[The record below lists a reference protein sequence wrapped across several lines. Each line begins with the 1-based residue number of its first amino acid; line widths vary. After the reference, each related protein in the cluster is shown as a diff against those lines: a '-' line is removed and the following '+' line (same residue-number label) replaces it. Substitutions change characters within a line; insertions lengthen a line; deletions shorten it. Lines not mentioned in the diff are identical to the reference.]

1 MVDTTFI
8 EKISLIFK
16 FLKDN
21 YMFSLIMLLIGI
33 IIMDLLYGRNKKGT
47 KKLYGIIITLLIIFI
62 LLTYYKSFI
71 EIFDVYIAYIFKVA
85 YFPSIIEYTTM
96 ILITIIIQMISCI
109 KNYKVMKHIN
119 LWVGI
124 IIEILFITNLIALN
138 GLSVDLST
146 LTSIYEKDILLAIFQ
161 LTGIIFILWLL
172 LNIIIFIIK
181 LFLKNKIEIPKLNKD
196 YY

>member
-8 EKISLIFK
+8 EKFSLIFK

-21 YMFSLIMLLIGI
+21 YMISLIMLLIGI
-33 IIMDLLYGRNKKGT
+33 IIIDL
-47 KKLYGIIITLLIIFI
+47 LYGIIISLLIIFI
-62 LLTYYKSFI
+62 LLSYYKPFI
-71 EIFDVYIAYIFKVA
+71 EIFDVYISNIFKLA

-96 ILITIIIQMISCI
+96 ILITIFIQVISCI

-119 LWVGI
+119 LWIGI
-124 IIEILFITNLIALN
+124 IIEILFITNLIAMN

-146 LTSIYEKDILLAIFQ
+146 LTSIYEKEILLAIFQ
-161 LTGIIFILWLL
+161 LTGIIFILWIL
-172 LNIIIFIIK
+172 LNLIVSVIKVFITNN
-181 LFLKNKIEIPKLNKD
+181 LEIPKLKKD